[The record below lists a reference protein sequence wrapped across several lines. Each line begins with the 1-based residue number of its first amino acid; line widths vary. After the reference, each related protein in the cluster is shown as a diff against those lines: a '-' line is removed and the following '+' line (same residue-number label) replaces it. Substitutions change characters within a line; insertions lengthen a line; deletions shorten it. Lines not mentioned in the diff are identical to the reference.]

1 MGLAASQARL
11 LSITSR
17 ISDNELRA
25 QLINNQKMRLS
36 ADSSKVSEYYINA
49 LNKTNLVFANYDKDD
64 KAQNVPLTFNNL
76 TSFNQYNNQY
86 GLTNTAGNILI
97 SESDAEKYKNSG
109 GDSEEFLKQYG
120 IEYTTSYWDTLDEQL
135 RTNESFYSN
144 PDGDGVAEPDGEGF
158 AKFDSAGKT
167 ISNKTTDGKYNFF
180 TADQLKEMYEGNE
193 TSNPKIPS
201 YNDTIK
207 TSKYNDFAGYVDSFS
222 KMAAS
227 ITQSAAQRNQLMNS
241 YALAVLNA
249 GETLKAINN
258 LNNIP
263 SDFSAINNALSN
275 DIKKYF
281 TFDANVTIP
290 TIDDDILKTISSN
303 GSYGYMSGSLNDY
316 LDNNVTSL
324 YSSGYNAN
332 ALYLKIP
339 NPMGG
344 YDYYAKVNNPSGEA
358 TPCYAKIPT
367 SGTASSAFYTW
378 NGSTMTAITIDDQTP
393 GLSVQYN
400 GNSLKCSF
408 EDGEGGNFTY
418 KYPDFNPA
426 LFPATGTS
434 GDASTTTISREVPL
448 NELLNELKRSLKEAA
463 TKCILA
469 IVQNGAQVNASNFVS
484 KYPLADGTMKEFT
497 TDEKNIL
504 SNTSANDLQLGE
516 VIKNISK
523 IVFGEDQNG
532 NPLKEFKND
541 KEVSAFL
548 DYIMDGKWDKK
559 KDIELTL
566 ADSVGTKIT
575 IPANTIQKDFMP
587 LVNAYVIDTMMD
599 LFGEPIYGYM
609 KKDSTGNWVTAK
621 EEATWYLNIFNK
633 IKECGYQMIPKG
645 LANSTEWIQF
655 ALENGIVTLEQINSE
670 ANWQPITYTSCSDII
685 EQNDKTAATVAEA
698 EYNKAMR
705 QIEAKDEMFDL
716 ELKNIDTEHSA
727 LESEYESVK
736 KAMSGN
742 IERTFQMYS

>member
-36 ADSSKVSEYYINA
+36 ADSSKVSENYINA

-76 TSFNQYNNQY
+76 TAFNQYNNQY

-97 SESDAEKYKNSG
+97 SESDAEKYRNSG

-120 IEYTTSYWDTLDEQL
+120 ITYTTSYWDTLDDQL

-144 PDGDGVAEPDGEGF
+144 PDGDGVAEPNDGDY
-158 AKFDSAGKT
+158 AKYDSAGNAIANTTKDGTYNFFDSAT
-167 ISNKTTDGKYNFF
+167 
-180 TADQLKEMYEGNE
+180 LREMYEGNE
-193 TSNPKIPS
+193 TTNPAIPS

-207 TSKYNDFAGYVDSFS
+207 TSKYTDFAAYVDSFS
-222 KMAAS
+222 QMASAIS
-227 ITQSAAQRNQLMNS
+227 QQAAQRNQLMGS
-241 YALAVLNA
+241 YAQAVLKA
-249 GETLKAINN
+249 GETYRAIDSLTSIPANFAAINT
-258 LNNIP
+258 
-263 SDFSAINNALSN
+263 ALEN
-275 DIKKYF
+275 DIRKYF
-281 TFDANVTIP
+281 TFASTLTIP
-290 TIDDDILKTISSN
+290 TISEDILSNISTS
-303 GSYGYMSGSLNDY
+303 GGYGYMSGSINDY
-316 LDNNVTSL
+316 LGANITSL

-339 NPMGG
+339 NAMGG
-344 YDYYAKVNNPSGEA
+344 FDYYARVEHPSGES

-367 SGTASSAFYTW
+367 AGTASSEFYTW
-378 NGSTMTAITIDDQTP
+378 NGSAMTALTIDGNTP
-393 GLSVQYN
+393 TLNVQHN
-400 GNSLKCSF
+400 GNSLKYAF
-408 EDGEGGNFTY
+408 DDGDGGKFTY
-418 KYPDFNPA
+418 KYPDFNTGS
-426 LFPATGTS
+426 FPVSGTS
-434 GDASTTTISREVPL
+434 GNPTTATISREVPIT
-448 NELLNELKRSLKEAA
+448 ELLNELKKSLKEAA
-463 TKCILA
+463 AKCILT
-469 IVQNGAQVNASNFVS
+469 ICQNGAKINNDNFVNQ
-484 KYPLADGTMKEFT
+484 YPAEDGTMKDFT
-497 TDEKNIL
+497 QEEKNIL
-504 SNTSANDLQLGE
+504 SNTTANDLQLGD

-523 IVFGEDQNG
+523 IVFGEDDLG
-532 NPLKEFKND
+532 NPNREFQND

-548 DYIMDGKWDKK
+548 DYIMSAKWDKK
-559 KDIELTL
+559 SDIVLKL
-566 ADSVGTKIT
+566 ADSAGTEVT
-575 IPANTIQKDFMP
+575 IPASSIQKDFIP

-609 KKDSTGNWVTAK
+609 KEDSNGKLVTAK
-621 EEATWYLNIFNK
+621 EEATWYLNLFNK
-633 IKECGYQMIPKG
+633 IKECGYQMLPKG
-645 LANSTEWIQF
+645 LASSTEWIQF
-655 ALENGIVTLEQINSE
+655 ALENGIVIMEQINSE

-685 EQNDKTAATVAEA
+685 EQNDKTAATIAEA

-742 IERTFQMYS
+742 IERNFQMYS